1 MLTTLTFCTIPNTD
15 KFLNMVAQS
24 CGNVMLHLLDGS
36 MCDLKQ
42 SNIARQFIR
51 MMSIGKD
58 GLRITLSK
66 ENDIS
71 SFIRYMQESAL

>member
-15 KFLNMVAQS
+15 KFLNMVTQS
-24 CGNVMLHLLDGS
+24 CGNVMLHLPDGS